1 MKVSLYLEDEV
12 WKKFKRNVLRK
23 TGELRSLSS
32 EVQELIRDN
41 SEEDSL
47 RKGFEKIMKTDLKPI
62 SSSQVIPI
70 KPSVRTSSAKTIR
83 KMRYRRIASE
93 RDLSRQ

>member
-1 MKVSLYLEDEV
+1 MKVSVYVEDEV

-41 SEEDSL
+41 SGEDSL

-62 SSSQVIPI
+62 SSSQVNPVEA
-70 KPSVRTSSAKTIR
+70 SVRTSSATAIR
-83 KMRYRRIASE
+83 KMRDRHIVSE
-93 RDLSRQ
+93 KDLSRQ